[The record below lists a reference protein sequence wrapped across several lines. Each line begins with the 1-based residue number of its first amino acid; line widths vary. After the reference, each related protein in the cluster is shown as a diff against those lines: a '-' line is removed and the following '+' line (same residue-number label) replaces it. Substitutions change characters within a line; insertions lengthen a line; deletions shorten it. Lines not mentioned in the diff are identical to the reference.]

1 MGLKGSTEFLC
12 YVMGKARNSIY
23 FDNVSPIQIE
33 HTGRVTLLT
42 QAIYVSKCSVRCKDD
57 LSNVS
62 TYFVAHELGIMGRK
76 KIVDLIRKVFPYPPS
91 MTKFSPM

>member
-62 TYFVAHELGIMGRK
+62 TYFVAHELGIM
-76 KIVDLIRKVFPYPPS
+76 
-91 MTKFSPM
+91 